1 MSKKHRLIIII
12 FFLIQSITLRAVP
25 GEGMYPLSELK
36 KLDLKKLGFNLNLT
50 DIYNPEG
57 MSLINAIVNIGGCTG
72 SFVSENGLILTNHH
86 CAFGAVSRASTPE
99 NNYLENGFYA
109 AEFKDE
115 IPAAGYTVRITESYK
130 DVSQEVLTGL
140 ENVSD
145 FAERSRMIEKRMNEI
160 AAREKD
166 ESKAIDAEVS
176 EMFPGKTYILFKYK
190 IIKDVRL
197 VYVPPRSIGEFGGET
212 DNWMWPRHTGDFS
225 FLRAYVAPDGSS
237 AEYSENNVPF
247 HPQKFL
253 KINPNGVK
261 ENDFVF
267 ILGYPGSTYRNYP
280 AWFLDY
286 QQNYFLPYNEQL
298 YSYLIDALEKLSKDN
313 KSIELKYA
321 PFIKGFS
328 NAMKNY
334 RGKMLGIRKLELL
347 KKEYEL
353 DRKLK
358 EFIDKN
364 PDLAKN
370 YNNLFNELES
380 TYNKMFD
387 NIYPSMWLNR
397 LYRFSNVINYADA
410 ILNQIEGKPTN
421 EIDKIY
427 QRIDLQFERVFLKKM
442 LEDAL
447 NISELTSIEAVT
459 NFVKDTDAETFLNKL
474 LSSDLLNE
482 EKVAK
487 YLKGEL
493 DCSNVKPEEDL
504 LLTFT
509 ALIKRQKDELKEISD
524 YVDGKLNLLLPQY
537 IEIKKLYE
545 DKSFIPD
552 ANGTLRMTYGNIKG
566 YEPRD
571 AVYYKPISTLDGVI
585 EKSYLGKE
593 YAVPDNLRIAYDKK
607 NFGEFFDA
615 SVGGVPVAILYNT
628 DTTGGN
634 SGSPVMNANGELI
647 GLNFDRCFEATI
659 NDYAW
664 DDSYSRSIGVDI
676 RYILW
681 ISKYV
686 NNAERIVK
694 ELVGM

>member
-1 MSKKHRLIIII
+1 MKRFRFPLSVILLLIFNIII
-12 FFLIQSITLRAVP
+12 RATP
-25 GEGMYPLSELK
+25 GEGMYPLSEIK
-36 KLDLKKLGFNLNLT
+36 KLDLKKLGFNLSLAE
-50 DIYNPEG
+50 IYNPEG
-57 MSLINAIVNIGGCTG
+57 ISLINAIVNIGGCTG

-109 AEFKDE
+109 ADIKNE
-115 IPAAGYTVRITESYK
+115 IPATGYTVRITESYK

-140 ENVSD
+140 ENVND
-145 FAERSRMIEKRMNEI
+145 FAERSRLIEKRMNEI
-160 AAREKD
+160 VAREKD
-166 ESKAIDAEVS
+166 ESRAIDAEVS
-176 EMFPGKTYILFKYK
+176 EMFPGKSYILFKYK

-267 ILGYPGSTYRNYP
+267 ILGYPGRTYRNYP

-298 YSYLIDALEKLSKDN
+298 YSYLIDALGKFSKDN
-313 KSIELKYA
+313 KSLELKYA
-321 PFIKGFS
+321 PFIKGLS

-347 KKEYEL
+347 NKEYEL

-364 PDLAKN
+364 PDLEKN
-370 YNNLFNELES
+370 YNSLFNELES

-387 NIYPSMWLNR
+387 NIHPSMWLNR

-410 ILNQIEGKPTN
+410 ILNQIEGKPSN
-421 EIDKIY
+421 EVDKIY
-427 QRIDLQFERVFLKKM
+427 QRIDLPFERVFLKKM

-447 NISELTSIEAVT
+447 NFSELSSIEAVT
-459 NFVKDTDAETFLNKL
+459 DFVKDTDAETFLNKL
-474 LSSDLLNE
+474 LNSDLLNE
-482 EKVAK
+482 EKVSK

-493 DCSNVKPEEDL
+493 DYSNIKPEEDL
-504 LLTFT
+504 LLAFT
-509 ALIKRQKDELKEISD
+509 ASLKKQKDELKETFD

-537 IEIKKLYE
+537 IEVKKIYE
-545 DKSFIPD
+545 GKSFIPD

-585 EKSYLGKE
+585 EKSYLGNE

-607 NFGEFFDA
+607 NFGEFFDD

-686 NNAERIVK
+686 NNAERVVK
-694 ELVGM
+694 ELIGM

>member
-1 MSKKHRLIIII
+1 MILNIIVKG
-12 FFLIQSITLRAVP
+12 VP

-36 KLDLKKLGFNLNLT
+36 KLDLKKLGFNLSLN
-50 DIYNPEG
+50 DIYNPDG
-57 MSLINAIVNIGGCTG
+57 ISLINAIVNIGGCTG

-109 AEFKDE
+109 AGIKDE
-115 IPAAGYTVRITESYK
+115 IPATGYTVRITESYK
-130 DVSQEVLTGL
+130 DVSDEVLAGL
-140 ENVSD
+140 DEISD
-145 FAERSRMIEKRMNEI
+145 FAERSRVIEKRMNEI

-166 ESKAIDAEVS
+166 EANAIDAEVS
-176 EMFPGKTYILFKYK
+176 EMFPGKSYILFKYK

-212 DNWMWPRHTGDFS
+212 DNWIWPRHTGDFS

-237 AEYSENNVPF
+237 AEYSENNVPYR
-247 HPQKFL
+247 PQKFL
-253 KINPNGVK
+253 KINPGGVK

-267 ILGYPGSTYRNYP
+267 ILGYPGRTYRNYP

-298 YSYLIDALEKLSKDN
+298 YSNMIGALENLSENDKAL
-313 KSIELKYA
+313 ELKYA
-321 PFIKGFS
+321 PFIKGLS

-347 KKEYEL
+347 KKEYEE

-358 EFIDKN
+358 DFIDDN
-364 PDLAKN
+364 PELEEK
-370 YNNLFNELES
+370 YGSLFDELES
-380 TYNKMFD
+380 VYNKLFD
-387 NIYPSMWLNR
+387 NIRPSMWLNR

-410 ILNQIEGKPTN
+410 VLNQIEGKPSN
-421 EIDKIY
+421 DINKIY
-427 QRIDLQFERVFLKKM
+427 QRIDLPFEKVFLKKM
-442 LEDAL
+442 LDDAL
-447 NISELTSIEAVT
+447 NFSELSSVDAVT
-459 NFVKDTDAETFLNKL
+459 NVVKDTDTETFLNKL
-474 LSSDLLNE
+474 FESEFLKE
-482 EKVAK
+482 ETPDK
-487 YLKGEL
+487 LINGEINY
-493 DCSNVKPEEDL
+493 SEIKPEDDL
-504 LLTFT
+504 LLTFAA
-509 ALIKRQKDELKEISD
+509 ALKKQKNELNEISA
-524 YVDGKLNLLLPQY
+524 YVDGKLNMLLPQY
-537 IEIKKLYE
+537 IEIRKLYE
-545 DKSFIPD
+545 GRSFIPD

-571 AVYYKPISTLDGVI
+571 AVYYKPVTTLEGVI
-585 EKSYLGKE
+585 EKSYLGNE
-593 YAVPDNLRIAYDKK
+593 YAVPDNLRTAYDKK

-634 SGSPVMNANGELI
+634 SGSPVMNADGELI

-664 DDSYSRSIGVDI
+664 NDSYSRSIGVDI

-681 ISKYV
+681 IAKYV
-686 NNAERIVK
+686 DNAERVIEEVIK
-694 ELVGM
+694 

>member
-1 MSKKHRLIIII
+1 MKRIRYTLIIVSLMILNII
-12 FFLIQSITLRAVP
+12 VKGVP

-36 KLDLKKLGFNLNLT
+36 RLDLKKLGFNLSLS
-50 DIYNPEG
+50 DIYNPDG
-57 MSLINAIVNIGGCTG
+57 TSLINAIVNIGGCTG

-109 AEFKDE
+109 AGIEDE

-130 DVSQEVLTGL
+130 DVSDEVMAGL
-140 ENVSD
+140 DEISD
-145 FAERSRMIEKRMNEI
+145 FVERSRLIEKRMNEI

-166 ESKAIDAEVS
+166 EANAVDAEVS

-237 AEYSENNVPF
+237 TEYSESNVPY

-267 ILGYPGSTYRNYP
+267 ILGYPGRTYRNYP

-298 YSYLIDALEKLSKDN
+298 YSNMIDALEILSKGD
-313 KSIELKYA
+313 KALELKYA
-321 PFIKGFS
+321 PFIKSLS

-347 KKEYEL
+347 KKEYDE

-358 EFIDKN
+358 DFIDNDPELEEK
-364 PDLAKN
+364 
-370 YNNLFNELES
+370 YGSLFDELES
-380 TYNKMFD
+380 VYNKLFD
-387 NIYPSMWLNR
+387 NIRPSMWLNR

-410 ILNQIEGKPTN
+410 VLNQIEGKPSN
-421 EIDKIY
+421 DINKIY
-427 QRIDLQFERVFLKKM
+427 QRIDLPFEKVFLKKM
-442 LEDAL
+442 LDDAL
-447 NISELTSIEAVT
+447 NFSELSSVDAVT
-459 NFVKDTDAETFLNKL
+459 NVVNDTDTETFLIKL
-474 LSSDLLNE
+474 FESEFLKE
-482 EKVAK
+482 ETLDK
-487 YLKGEL
+487 LTSGETNY
-493 DCSNVKPEEDL
+493 SEIKPEDDL
-504 LLTFT
+504 LLVFAA
-509 ALIKRQKDELKEISD
+509 ALKKQKNELNEISA
-524 YVDGKLNLLLPQY
+524 YVDGKLNMLLPQY
-537 IEIKKLYE
+537 IEVRKLYE
-545 DKSFIPD
+545 GRSFIPD

-571 AVYYKPISTLDGVI
+571 AVYYKPITTLEGVI
-585 EKSYLGKE
+585 EKSYLGNE
-593 YAVPDNLRIAYDKK
+593 YAVPDNLRTAYDKK

-634 SGSPVMNANGELI
+634 SGSPVMNADGELI

-664 DDSYSRSIGVDI
+664 NDSYSRSIGVDI

-681 ISKYV
+681 IAKYV
-686 NNAERIVK
+686 DNAERVIEEVIK
-694 ELVGM
+694 

>member
-1 MSKKHRLIIII
+1 MKRIRYSLIIVSLMILNII
-12 FFLIQSITLRAVP
+12 VKGVP

-36 KLDLKKLGFNLNLT
+36 KLDLKKLGFNLSLN
-50 DIYNPEG
+50 DIYNPDG
-57 MSLINAIVNIGGCTG
+57 ISLINAIVNIGGCTG

-109 AEFKDE
+109 AGIKDE
-115 IPAAGYTVRITESYK
+115 IPATGYTVRITESYK
-130 DVSQEVLTGL
+130 DVSDEVLAGL
-140 ENVSD
+140 DEISD
-145 FAERSRMIEKRMNEI
+145 FAERSRVIEKRMNEI

-166 ESKAIDAEVS
+166 EANAIDAEVS
-176 EMFPGKTYILFKYK
+176 EMFPGKSYILFKYK

-212 DNWMWPRHTGDFS
+212 DNWIWPRHTGDFS

-237 AEYSENNVPF
+237 AEYSENNVPYR
-247 HPQKFL
+247 PQKFL
-253 KINPNGVK
+253 KINPGGVK

-267 ILGYPGSTYRNYP
+267 ILGYPGRTYRNYP

-298 YSYLIDALEKLSKDN
+298 YSNMIGALENLSENDKAL
-313 KSIELKYA
+313 ELKYA
-321 PFIKGFS
+321 PFIKGLS

-347 KKEYEL
+347 KKEYEE

-358 EFIDKN
+358 DFIDDN
-364 PDLAKN
+364 PELEEK
-370 YNNLFNELES
+370 YGSLFDELES
-380 TYNKMFD
+380 VYNKLFD
-387 NIYPSMWLNR
+387 NIRPSMWLNR

-410 ILNQIEGKPTN
+410 VLNQIEGKPSN
-421 EIDKIY
+421 DINKIY
-427 QRIDLQFERVFLKKM
+427 QRIDLPFEKVFLKKM
-442 LEDAL
+442 LDDAL
-447 NISELTSIEAVT
+447 NFSELSSVDAVT
-459 NFVKDTDAETFLNKL
+459 NVVKDTDTETFLNKL
-474 LSSDLLNE
+474 FESEFLKE
-482 EKVAK
+482 ETPDK
-487 YLKGEL
+487 LINGEINY
-493 DCSNVKPEEDL
+493 SEIKPEDDL
-504 LLTFT
+504 LLTFAA
-509 ALIKRQKDELKEISD
+509 ALKKQKNELNEISA
-524 YVDGKLNLLLPQY
+524 YVDGKLNMLLPQY
-537 IEIKKLYE
+537 IEIRKLYE
-545 DKSFIPD
+545 GRSFIPD

-571 AVYYKPISTLDGVI
+571 AVYYKPVTTLEGVI
-585 EKSYLGKE
+585 EKSYLGNE
-593 YAVPDNLRIAYDKK
+593 YAVPDNLRTAYDKK

-634 SGSPVMNANGELI
+634 SGSPVMNADGELI

-664 DDSYSRSIGVDI
+664 NDSYSRSIGVDI

-681 ISKYV
+681 IAKYV
-686 NNAERIVK
+686 DNAERVIEEVIK
-694 ELVGM
+694 